1 VGARDGARRHASLAV
16 LLLVLAGAVVPVTPV
31 AAVPGAGASHSTGPD
46 AAASREPTDVTTT
59 ADATSV
65 TNARNATT
73 PAIVAVY
80 PNPTTAEDA
89 GEFVVVRTGGL
100 DGLRLGDGES
110 NVSLNATPS
119 VVAVSPDPAVAR
131 NRTDH
136 PVVHGDLALAN
147 GGERLVL
154 AHGNAT
160 LDVVAY
166 PDAPEGE
173 RWLQAERG
181 RPASTASGDRWT
193 WRPLGFE
200 PRSVHDHG
208 PANATVFVLPDAPG
222 VPIETL
228 RAADRRLLLGGYTL
242 TASRVVDALVA
253 AHRRGVTVRVL
264 VDDAPVGGVGGR
276 EARALDRLSAAGV
289 EVRVVGTGPA
299 RFDFHHPKYAV
310 VDDRALVTSENWK
323 PAGTGGNGSRG
334 WGVRVDSPVVAAD
347 LAGLHRNDSTARDTT
362 AWDRYREG
370 ETYGH
375 ENATVGDYPTRFQA
389 ERVRV
394 EGVRVLTAPG
404 NAERAVVDLL
414 DEADESVAV
423 IQPGIGGPH
432 QPFLRATV
440 RAARRGVEV
449 RILLSSAWYAEEE
462 NERLVE
468 WLNDLAA
475 AEDLPLSAKLSRPGG
490 RFEKVHTKGVVVDGE
505 TAVVGSLNWN
515 NNSARENREVA
526 LVLEGEEAG
535 GYYRR
540 TFDADWRG
548 GGSTRLPVGV
558 VAGAAAAVLVALLV
572 ARREVTFDEDAGGG
586 ERIEGW
592 Q

>member
-1 VGARDGARRHASLAV
+1 VGARYGARRYASLAV

-31 AAVPGAGASHSTGPD
+31 VGVSGAGAGQPATLET
-46 AAASREPTDVTTT
+46 AASREPTDLPT
-59 ADATSV
+59 ADAT
-65 TNARNATT
+65 NATRVLNATT

-80 PNPTTAEDA
+80 PNPLTDEDA

-100 DGLRLGDGES
+100 TGLRLGDGES
-110 NVSLNATPS
+110 NVSLSATPRT
-119 VVAVSPDPAVAR
+119 VAVSPDPAVAR

-136 PVVHGDLALAN
+136 PVVRGDLALAN
-147 GGERLVL
+147 GGERLVF

-181 RPASTASGDRWT
+181 RSAGTESGDRWT

-200 PRSVHDHG
+200 PRSVHDYG

-222 VPIETL
+222 VPVETL
-228 RAADRRLLLGGYTL
+228 RSADRRLLLGGYTL

-276 EARALDRLSAAGV
+276 EARALDRLAAAGLA
-289 EVRVVGTGPA
+289 VRVVGTGPA

-334 WGVRVDSPVVAAD
+334 WGVRVDSAAVAAD
-347 LAGLHRNDSTARDTT
+347 LAGLFRNDSTARDTT
-362 AWDRYREG
+362 AWDAYRRG
-370 ETYGH
+370 ETYRS
-375 ENATVGDYPTRFQA
+375 ENATVGSYPTRFPA

-414 DEADESVAV
+414 NGADESVAV
-423 IQPGIGGPH
+423 IQPSIGGPH

-449 RILLSSAWYAEEE
+449 QVLLSNAWYAEEE

-468 WLNDLAA
+468 WLNRRAA
-475 AEDLPLSAKLSRPGG
+475 TEDLPLSAKLARPGG
-490 RFEKVHTKGVVVDGE
+490 RFEKIHTKGLVVDGE
-505 TAVVGSLNWN
+505 TAVGSLNWN

-526 LVLEGEEAG
+526 LVLEGQAAA

-558 VAGAAAAVLVALLV
+558 VAGAAIAVVVALLV
-572 ARREVTFDEDAGGG
+572 ARREVTFDDDAGGG
-586 ERIEGW
+586 EQIEGW